1 MHQSFTDL
9 FPGSGQSSAPPVLH
23 AVLTT
28 MIHRLRPDLEP
39 FRTARAV
46 EAIVQAMND
55 ATDPTALWV
64 RLHCI
69 LDDLDPGSDHPH
81 RTLT

>member
-1 MHQSFTDL
+1 MHRSFTDVL
-9 FPGSGQSSAPPVLH
+9 SGSDPIESPSVLH

-39 FRTARAV
+39 FRTAHGV

-64 RLHCI
+64 RLHHI
-69 LDDLDPGSDHPH
+69 LDDLDPGSDHA
-81 RTLT
+81 RSLT